1 MNIRRL
7 FLTAMTLSVLLVF
20 FSVASNNAWAVQ
32 VSPVSADGER
42 APAFSLKDLSGNE
55 VYLSSFRGRTVLLN
69 FWATWC
75 PYCRKE
81 RAHLNSLHREYKDRG
96 LVIISIATDK
106 SAGTVRDFMKNN
118 PADFIVLSDDNKKTS
133 ASYKVRGLPT
143 SFLID
148 REGMIRQKFVGFREW
163 TGNDLKELIGTFV
176 EN

>member
-7 FLTAMTLSVLLVF
+7 FLTVMTLSVLLLF
-20 FSVASNNAWAVQ
+20 FPAAYNDAAAVQ
-32 VSPVSADGER
+32 SSPASGAGER

-81 RAHLNSLHREYKDRG
+81 RQHLNSLHREYKDRG

-106 SAGTVRDFMKNN
+106 STGTVRNFMKNN
-118 PADFIVLSDDNKKTS
+118 PSDFIVLPDDNKKTA

-163 TGNDLKELIGTFV
+163 TGSDMKKLIGTFV